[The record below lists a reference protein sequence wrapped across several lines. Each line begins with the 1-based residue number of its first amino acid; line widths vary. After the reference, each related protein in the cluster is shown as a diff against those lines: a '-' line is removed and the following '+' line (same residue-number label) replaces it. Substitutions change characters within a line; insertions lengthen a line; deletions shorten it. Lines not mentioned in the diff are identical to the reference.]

1 MESWEEVFLD
11 EKAQP
16 NQIGKMGES
25 HSQNSSLVF
34 GSSLLLHEET
44 EEESAQD
51 VSEAESH
58 SEMGAGKSSGQ
69 DGQSWETD
77 IFDIV
82 LMISLNEVES
92 VPVAE

>member
-1 MESWEEVFLD
+1 
-11 EKAQP
+11 
-16 NQIGKMGES
+16 MGES

-69 DGQSWETD
+69 DGQS
-77 IFDIV
+77 
-82 LMISLNEVES
+82 
-92 VPVAE
+92 